1 VLGLRFPPTGQAE
14 TMDVSATRVRAIAV
28 LALLVAVV
36 AAATGSYLIATEPHA
51 SRTGQPGPIGM
62 GGAGYT
68 TLFDRTLTKDTTTI
82 DTGPNGIAQGY
93 DVLTIWIV
101 AKTDD
106 LVGGDGTD
114 GGTLIPIYATVNGDT
129 RPDYDFTYIVQGGYG
144 TFGHGVLRAQDAWEL
159 TAHGSGGTGNYPAV
173 DRITIPGYAATAFG
187 KVGVVT
193 TASPDGMAD
202 DDTEAVFKS
211 LGWRS
216 NGAIDR
222 LTITT
227 GGTNKLK
234 TGSRLLIFGS
244 R

>member
-1 VLGLRFPPTGQAE
+1 
-14 TMDVSATRVRAIAV
+14 MDVSPTRVRTIAV

-36 AAATGSYLIATEPHA
+36 TAGAASYALATEPH
-51 SRTGQPGPIGM
+51 TGPKGSIGPTGM

-68 TLFDRTLTKDTTTI
+68 TLFDRTVTKDTTTI
-82 DTGPNGIAQGY
+82 DTGPHGIAPGY

-101 AKTDD
+101 ARTDD
-106 LVGGDGTD
+106 VGGGDGTD
-114 GGTLIPIYATVNGDT
+114 GGTLIPIYATVNGDN
-129 RPDYDFTYIVQGGYG
+129 RPDYDFTYIVQGGFG
-144 TFGHGVLRAQDAWEL
+144 TFGHGVLRGQDAWEL

-216 NGAIDR
+216 NEAIDR

-234 TGSRLLIFGS
+234 AGSRLLIFGS